1 MLNYTQL
8 NCPFPQLS
16 LKGEC
21 INIMN
26 SVRYKKFIVDD
37 EESLCEMMHSILKEE
52 ECNIDCA
59 FSLKEGLEK

>member
-1 MLNYTQL
+1 
-8 NCPFPQLS
+8 
-16 LKGEC
+16 
-21 INIMN
+21 MN